1 MSFFAYILDFRYT
14 YGSQKHQNSII
25 LAHASALMFA
35 GSCGETS
42 TFSSGA
48 ASFGGSAASALAA
61 NRVKAKAASNVC
73 NVLMHGNRQF
83 VVRGGAPFGNQV
95 VGISAESG

>member
-1 MSFFAYILDFRYT
+1 
-14 YGSQKHQNSII
+14 
-25 LAHASALMFA
+25 MFV
-35 GSCGETS
+35 GSCGEAS
-42 TFSSGA
+42 TFSTGA

-73 NVLMHGNRQF
+73 NVLMRGNRQF

-95 VGISAESG
+95 VGISAESGKFATGPVSDRGKLTSLRR